1 MTGRENVHL
10 YPSPIVNASRMLNET
25 LSVARTGLFSR
36 VILCG
41 TAQAGLSREELLSS
55 GRRLDRVGSVVNS
68 RKSSVLG
75 RVREQVLWSRAVFK
89 RYSGSD
95 ICVVNAHSV
104 AVLPVCYLL
113 SRRLHA
119 KLIYDTHE
127 LETESVASHGM
138 QRKIFKLI
146 ERLLIGKCDA
156 VFVVNESIAEWY
168 RERYT
173 NLKPVVI
180 RNIPNP
186 SSVGVR
192 VELRD
197 LLSVPDDK
205 RLYIHVG
212 NITEGRSI
220 EAILRAFASRTVRDH
235 VVFLGSGELEPLVQE
250 YALNHENI
258 HRLPPV
264 SPFDVHSYV
273 AGCDVGFCL
282 TESSCLSYELSL
294 PNKAFAYARAGVPFF
309 FTNAPEVTRLMGPE
323 FKNWM
328 VDNSAMNLAK
338 AIADLSSDAIEE
350 AKVQLTSLRLP
361 TWDEE
366 VVPMI
371 ATYFDLMGHAGESTI
386 GKS

>member
-1 MTGRENVHL
+1 MTGRENVHI
-10 YPSPIVNASRMLNET
+10 YASPIVNESRMLNET

-36 VILCG
+36 VVLCG
-41 TAQAGLSREELLSS
+41 TAQDGLSREELLSS

-127 LETESVASHGM
+127 LETESIASHGM
-138 QRKIFKLI
+138 QGKIFKLI

-168 RERYT
+168 SERYKG
-173 NLKPVVI
+173 LKPVVI

-186 SSVGVR
+186 NGAGPTVDVR
-192 VELRD
+192 D
-197 LLSVPDDK
+197 MLSVPVDK

-212 NITEGRSI
+212 NLAEGRNI
-220 EAILRAFASRTVRDH
+220 NAILKAFASPAAHDH
-235 VVFLGSGELEPLVQE
+235 VVFMGSGELEPLVEE

-258 HRLPPV
+258 HTLPPV
-264 SPFDVHSYV
+264 PPADVHGYV
-273 AGCDVGFCL
+273 TGCDVGLCL
-282 TESSCLSYELSL
+282 SEFSCLSYELSL
-294 PNKAFAYARAGVPFF
+294 PNKALAYTRAAVPFF
-309 FTNAPEVTRLMGPE
+309 FTNTPEVTRLLGPA
-323 FKNWM
+323 FMNWL
-328 VDNSAMNLAK
+328 VDDPATNL
-338 AIADLSSDAIEE
+338 EE
-350 AKVQLTSLRLP
+350 AITSLTANAILEARSELASFRLP

-366 VVPMI
+366 TVAMV
-371 ATYFDLMGHAGESTI
+371 ATYEELVGHSAESTI
-386 GKS
+386 GTT